1 MPLTD
6 TRIKAAK
13 PAGKRYRI
21 KDGLGLYDD
30 ANLQCRQQC
39 IEVCWRDS

>member
-21 KDGLGLYDD
+21 KDGLGLY
-30 ANLQCRQQC
+30 L
-39 IEVCWRDS
+39 EVMLL